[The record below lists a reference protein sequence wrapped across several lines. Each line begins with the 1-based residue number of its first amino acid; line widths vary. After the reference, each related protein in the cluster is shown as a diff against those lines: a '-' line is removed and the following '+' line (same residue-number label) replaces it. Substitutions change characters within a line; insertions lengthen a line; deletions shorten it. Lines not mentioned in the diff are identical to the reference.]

1 VSGHEVVN
9 PDGLAEAVGFA
20 HAVVAAPGRT
30 VYLGGQTAHD
40 RDGVVVGLTLV
51 EQFDKAAENV
61 VTVLRAAGA
70 EPEHLVSMIIY
81 CTDVAAYR
89 ASVRELGPVW
99 RNHFGRHYP
108 AVALLGVTEL
118 VDPDA
123 VVELVGTAVIPA

>member
-1 VSGHEVVN
+1 MTGHEVFN
-9 PDGLAEAVGFA
+9 PEGLAAPRGFA

-40 RDGVVVGLTLV
+40 TAGVVVGVTLV
-51 EQFDKAAENV
+51 EQFDKAAGNV
-61 VTVLRAAGA
+61 VVALRAAGSA
-70 EPEHLVSMIIY
+70 PEHLVSLVIY

-99 RNHFGRHYP
+99 RKHFGRHFP

-118 VDPDA
+118 VDPAA